1 MALKDTLV
9 TEEALQQVL
18 GSILP
23 NEVSHGKYILYY
35 PTNGVAV

>member
-9 TEEALQQVL
+9 TEALQQVL